1 MFKHAKYNR
10 MKRGSGYVWRA
21 RGKWEIYSTWAE
33 ARGQTTT
40 ENIAQNPRLSFGRE
54 FTVVHYTAADLFDI
68 LLICFH
74 IRATHK
80 LFRLSGCQLLVGRSV
95 GEGKLRDSGTRYK
108 EGPLSGHVNK
118 VGFRATFSR
127 PQLEMGLFGGFLFVV
142 GLTQVCGNMD
152 LYLAES
158 EVMKLMGN
166 WQKRIRRELY
176 LIRACG
182 YWFPHSHSRHVR
194 PAILRETRTGE

>member
-1 MFKHAKYNR
+1 MGNLLYL
-10 MKRGSGYVWRA
+10 G
-21 RGKWEIYSTWAE
+21 RGKGANHHGKYCSEPQAVVWTRIHYRTLHG
-33 ARGQTTT
+33 RGFIRHSVDLFPYTSDTQ
-40 ENIAQNPRLSFGRE
+40 IVQIVRLS
-54 FTVVHYTAADLFDI
+54 T
-68 LLICFH
+68 
-74 IRATHK
+74 
-80 LFRLSGCQLLVGRSV
+80 LVGRSV

-127 PQLEMGLFGGFLFVV
+127 PQLEMGLLGGFLFVV

-182 YWFPHSHSRHVR
+182 YWFPHSHCRHVR